1 MLRIISIMKKHFA
14 SYINSCMLL
23 IASFLV
29 LQFIAAPVEVEKQ
42 KGDTERR
49 LKIKDIIELN
59 RYRLGHSFPNIL
71 KGIKV
76 TTDRKTG
83 YVYASGILSS
93 AILEIDPENG
103 RIMRY
108 FDIEFSGFLVNNIE
122 VDQSTRTLYYIL
134 FTGEIIAF
142 NLDTGEIKARHSLR
156 KRFVLAK
163 RRGFRFGKRP
173 YQEGKHRGRRKIW
186 LDSLVA
192 EKDGLLIMLGRRR
205 HGICIFDDRLNLKK
219 RIPIDGIPVSLAW
232 SEQMK
237 TPIIVI
243 DKRAS
248 GISEFCRFDH
258 RKGTITKIFDYRSRS
273 GIGPKRFFVD
283 KNGSIYIGEPYA
295 PKLSAKGILCWRAK
309 HGERP
314 IDIVS
319 DGEKVA
325 FLYKDGHPKEDEGGI
340 PGCIDFYES
349 ESGKFL
355 CSLSVR
361 YEPGSM
367 VLDQQRNRL
376 IVANGGDS
384 SITVINWDTMKTL
397 RTFRLGS
404 SAEQV
409 LYDNKTGNLF
419 IINRLGGS
427 ELYSYNISNKKLKVI
442 EVGSWPIW
450 MALSNKRGKLYVL
463 SHYEAKIYVVDPVH
477 LLTID
482 RIPLG
487 IRGSR
492 TDSLSCMAFHDE
504 SGIIVAGFPET
515 AKLIILDVDTKQ
527 KVVLRPKGAK
537 PLVEMGPANWH
548 VQISQDGKSIYL
560 YRDLER
566 VLTKYDAMGKEL
578 VSIPVPKITD
588 RMGYVLEI
596 FKRLPS
602 TGELFLGEYPLRE
615 SPLSLGQPIPH
626 LERVLD
632 IRDGI
637 VYGNAI
643 RGRDDEMLVLVERK
657 TGKLIS
663 RHFMFR
669 SNVTRSSIYLDI
681 EKRLLFATDM
691 SRAKMYSF
699 SLPNH
704 R

>member
-1 MLRIISIMKKHFA
+1 MRMI
-14 SYINSCMLL
+14 L
-23 IASFLV
+23 IAFSLILQLLPILLEAGDLRGYGETFL
-29 LQFIAAPVEVEKQ
+29 E
-42 KGDTERR
+42 
-49 LKIKDIIELN
+49 IKDTIDLN
-59 RYRLGHSFPNIL
+59 RLRLGHNFPNIL

-76 TTDRKTG
+76 NIDEKTG

-93 AILEIDPENG
+93 AILEIDPKNG
-103 RIMRY
+103 RIKRH
-108 FDIEFSGFLVNNIE
+108 FDIGLSGFLVNNIE
-122 VDQSTRTLYYIL
+122 VDPNTRTLYYVL

-142 NLDTGEIKARHSLR
+142 DLDTGKRKARYEEREFIPKGR
-156 KRFVLAK
+156 KGR
-163 RRGFRFGKRP
+163 RFG
-173 YQEGKHRGRRKIW
+173 RGGGEARRHKGKIW
-186 LDSLVA
+186 LDSLVD
-192 EKDGLLIMLGRRR
+192 EEHGLLIMLGRRR
-205 HGICIFDDRLNLKK
+205 HGISIFDDRLKLKN
-219 RIPIDGIPVSLAW
+219 RIDIHGVPVSLAW
-232 SEQMK
+232 SEEMK
-237 TPIIVI
+237 VPLVVI
-243 DKRAS
+243 DDRAS
-248 GISEFCRFDH
+248 GISEFCYLDH
-258 RKGTITKIFDYRSRS
+258 RKGTINRIFGYRSRS

-283 KNGSIYIGEPYA
+283 KKGSVYIGEPYA
-295 PKLSAKGILCWRAK
+295 PKLNAKGTLCWRTK

-325 FLYKDGHPKEDEGGI
+325 FLYKDGHPKEEEGGI

-367 VLDQQRNRL
+367 VLDEQRNRL

-384 SITVINWDTMKTL
+384 SITVIDWDTMETL

-404 SAEQV
+404 SAEHV
-409 LYDNKTGNLF
+409 VYDNRTGNLF

-427 ELYSYNISNKKLKVI
+427 ELYSYNISTKRLNAI

-450 MALSNKRGKLYVL
+450 MALSNRRGKLYVL
-463 SHYEAKIYVVDPVH
+463 SHYEAKIYVVDPVR

-482 RIPLG
+482 TIPLG

-492 TDSLSCMAFHDE
+492 TDSLSCMAFHDD

-515 AKLIILDVDTKQ
+515 ARLVILDVDTNQ

-537 PLVEMGPANWH
+537 PLVERGPANWH
-548 VQISQDGKSIYL
+548 VQISQDGKSVYL

-566 VLTKYDAMGKEL
+566 VLTRYNAKGKEL
-578 VSIPVPKITD
+578 ASIPVPKITS

-596 FKRLPS
+596 FTRLPS
-602 TGELFLGEYPLRE
+602 TGELFLGEYPVRE
-615 SPLSLGQPIPH
+615 SPLSIAQPIPH

-632 IRDGI
+632 IREGI

-643 RGRDDEMLVLVERK
+643 LGRDDEMLVLVERE
-657 TGKLIS
+657 TGKLLS

-681 EKRLLFATDM
+681 EKGLFFATDM
-691 SRAKMYSF
+691 SRAKVYSF
-699 SLPNH
+699 NIPNP
-704 R
+704 